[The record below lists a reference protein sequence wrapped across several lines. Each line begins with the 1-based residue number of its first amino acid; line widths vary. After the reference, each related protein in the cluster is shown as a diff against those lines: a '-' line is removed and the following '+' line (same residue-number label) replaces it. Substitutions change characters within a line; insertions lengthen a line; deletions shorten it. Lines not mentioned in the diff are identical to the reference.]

1 MLEAEITQLN
11 KRGSLIRAWWMT
23 IDRYMLVA
31 IAIIIAFSIIMVTTA
46 SPAVAERI
54 GLHSFYFIHRQ
65 LIFLFLGALLMLGI
79 SFVPFEI
86 IKKVSFLGFISF
98 LILMVI
104 VLFVGEEIKGARRWI
119 SLGFIAIQPSEFIK
133 PFFTIITATILMQRY
148 TDPNFASFKI
158 SSILYALV
166 VGLIAMQPDLGMAI
180 TISAVWGGQMFLAGL
195 SMLWIVF
202 LTLGGVVG
210 LVAAY
215 TFLPHVTVRVNSFLD
230 PDTSDNYQIKKS
242 IEAFANGGVYGTGPG
257 EGVVKQHL
265 PDSHTDF
272 IFAVVGEE
280 LGMIVCILV
289 ILLFASIV
297 IRGLVRVS
305 KVGDL
310 FAILAVSGLLM
321 QLGFQAI
328 VNIGVTLHL
337 LPTKGMTLPFISYG
351 GSSIL
356 SVSVTMGMILALT
369 RKRYGVRSHPHF
381 VEIPSNK

>member
-1 MLEAEITQLN
+1 MLETN
-11 KRGSLIRAWWMT
+11 KRGNVFWSWWMT

-54 GLHSFYFIHRQ
+54 GLHSFYFIKRQ
-65 LIFLFLGALLMLGI
+65 LVFLFLGSLMILGI
-79 SFVPFEI
+79 SFCSFEI
-86 IKKVSFLGFISF
+86 IKKISLFGFISF
-98 LILMVI
+98 LLLMII

-119 SLGFIAIQPSEFIK
+119 SLGFITIQPSEFIK
-133 PFFTIITATILMQRY
+133 PFFALITASIVMQRY
-148 TDPNFASFKI
+148 TNPSFSSFKI
-158 SSILYALV
+158 ASVLYLFVIGLVAL
-166 VGLIAMQPDLGMAI
+166 QPDLGMAI

-195 SMLWIVF
+195 SMLWIIF
-202 LTLGGVVG
+202 LGLGAVIG

-215 TFLPHVTVRVNSFLD
+215 NFLPHVTVRVNSFLD

-242 IEAFANGGVYGTGPG
+242 IEAFVNGGVYGTGPG
-257 EGVVKQHL
+257 EGTVKQHL

-289 ILLFASIV
+289 IILFAFIV
-297 IRGLVRVS
+297 IRGLTRVS
-305 KVGDL
+305 KVGNL
-310 FAILAVSGLLM
+310 FSILAVSGLLM
-321 QLGFQAI
+321 QLGFQSL
-328 VNIGVTLHL
+328 VNMGVTLHL

-356 SVSVTMGMILALT
+356 SVSMTMGIILALT
-369 RKRYGVRSHPHF
+369 RKRYGVRPHLHF
-381 VEIPSNK
+381 VDIYSVKIPN

>member
-1 MLEAEITQLN
+1 MRLTDTAQLN
-11 KRGSLIRAWWMT
+11 KRGNVLWSWWMT

-31 IAIIIAFSIIMVTTA
+31 IAIIIAFSVIMVTTA

-65 LIFLFLGALLMLGI
+65 LIFLFLGALLILGI
-79 SFVPFEI
+79 SFCPFEV
-86 IKKVSFLGFISF
+86 IKKASLLGFVTF
-98 LILMVI
+98 LILMI
-104 VLFVGEEIKGARRWI
+104 LVLFIGEEIKGAKRWI
-119 SLGFIAIQPSEFIK
+119 SLGIIAIQPSEFIK
-133 PFFTIITATILMQRY
+133 PFFAVTTATILMQRY
-148 TDPNFASFKI
+148 TNPNFASFKV
-158 SSILYALV
+158 SSLLYLLV

-195 SMLWIVF
+195 SMLWIIF
-202 LTLGGVVG
+202 LTLGAVIG

-242 IEAFANGGVYGTGPG
+242 IEAFINGGVYGTGPG
-257 EGVVKQHL
+257 EGTVKQHL

-289 ILLFASIV
+289 ILLFAFII
-297 IRGLVRVS
+297 IRGLVRAT

-356 SVSVTMGMILALT
+356 AVSMTMGIILALT
-369 RKRYGVRSHPHF
+369 RKRYGVRSNLHF
-381 VEIPSNK
+381 VNVASIK